1 MQSVVVE
8 GCLAMEQHS
17 LMHTEGRSAVCK
29 RAVGN
34 SSRLVLD
41 VDGIW
46 PFTGMLLMLL
56 KMHRANT
63 VGKLNI
69 PFPRGC
75 LSVGREVLH
84 LNQYC
89 HET

>member
-17 LMHTEGRSAVCK
+17 LMHNEGRSTTCK
-29 RAVGN
+29 QVVGN

-41 VDGIW
+41 VDGVW
-46 PFTGMLLMLL
+46 PFIGMLLMLL

-69 PFPRGC
+69 PFSRDAFQLEGKSC
-75 LSVGREVLH
+75 I
-84 LNQYC
+84 
-89 HET
+89 